1 MRSLK
6 NSKASSAP
14 FNGFPAT
21 TMALEAQPFLL
32 EELRN
37 SPTTI
42 DGKGIKTV
50 WFDQPYHLYLEEVQA
65 QTYLDMI
72 SRETFVSAL
81 HGPAEQLIFRYRRQ
95 LLRGLHEPIEFY
107 DLGPGLPK
115 KTIPLLN
122 ELKVQDK
129 DFVYMPVDI
138 SRSFLDITK
147 KEVARVG
154 VRAKELN
161 CLFEDLPDI
170 IHSRH
175 AGSRLFLIGLTFNNY
190 RPDRILALLNS
201 LSGPNDVNII
211 ITQFFSNR
219 RKESILIPYKDEYA
233 EQFNYLALKIAGIR
247 KSHLSYFAEFRNQ
260 RIEMGFRLL
269 DDLEVGGM
277 WFRRGTRIVTALSYR
292 YRKQDLI
299 REISDYFEH
308 CEIFRDQN
316 QKDISLVAF
325 RLHKHAV

>member
-1 MRSLK
+1 MS
-6 NSKASSAP
+6 
-14 FNGFPAT
+14 
-21 TMALEAQPFLL
+21 LEAQSFLL
-32 EELRN
+32 EELRS

-42 DGKGIKTV
+42 DGKHIKTI
-50 WFDQPYHLYLEEVQA
+50 WFDQPYHLYLEEIQA
-65 QTYLDMI
+65 QTYLEMI

-81 HGPAEQLIFRYRRQ
+81 HGPAEQLIFKYRKD

-122 ELKVQDK
+122 ELKAQAK
-129 DFVYMPVDI
+129 HFVYMPVDI

-147 KEVARVG
+147 QEVARVG
-154 VRAKELN
+154 VEAKELN

-170 IHSRH
+170 IPTRRT
-175 AGSRLFLIGLTFNNY
+175 GSRLFLIGLTFNNY
-190 RPDRILALLNS
+190 RPDRILALLNH

-211 ITQFFSNR
+211 ITQFFTNR
-219 RKESILIPYKDEYA
+219 RKESILVPYKDEYA
-233 EQFNYLALKIAGIR
+233 EQFNYLALEIVGIP
-247 KSHLSYFAEFRNQ
+247 KSYLSYFAEFRNQ

-269 DDLEVGGM
+269 DDLEVGGL
-277 WFRRGTRIVTALSYR
+277 WLTRGTRIVTALSYR
-292 YRKQDLI
+292 FRKQDLI

-308 CEIFRDQN
+308 CEIFQDQN

-325 RLHKHAV
+325 RLYKHAI